1 MARTRRI
8 FSEYGTSGISRFGGT
23 ITEEYIPELRGEE
36 GRRTLKQM
44 ASTDPTVG
52 AMLFVIKQLVKS
64 AEWETRT
71 DFADESNE
79 GKDAAQY
86 IDEVLNDMSSSFETT
101 IASICSMF
109 TYGFDYK
116 EIVYKE
122 RKGMKAKV
130 PSKYNDGRIG
140 IRKLAP
146 RSQLTLKEWEFDKP
160 GGIRGCW
167 QENPDTGKRTFLPI
181 EKCLLFRTEDEN
193 GSPEGRS
200 IIANAFVPHYFLKNM
215 REIQG
220 IGVERDITGVLKV
233 RLPADMFTDANLSGQ
248 LQEWKNLASNLRR
261 DQLDGLLLP
270 YDPNNPDLYDVSLIG
285 SAGDRSFDIEA
296 IIARLKAEIAQTC
309 LTDFIL
315 LGHSAQGSFAL
326 SRSKTE
332 ALGIAAAGWLGMIS
346 GVINT
351 HLIPKLMQLNPEFE
365 NLEHYPVVVPRLA
378 KIPSYVEM
386 ASLVRSLAF
395 ANFKVSSSQEIL
407 NSILESY
414 GLPSIS
420 DDEYEQMIEANVEG
434 IIQPDVRLIRELNE
448 MERQDLE
455 REDEPEEFIVEGE

>member
-8 FSEYGTSGISRFGGT
+8 FSEYGTSGISRFSGT
-23 ITEEYIPELRGEE
+23 ITEEYIPELRGDE

-44 ASTDPTVG
+44 ASIDPTIG

-64 AEWETRT
+64 AEWDTRT
-71 DFADESNE
+71 ASVDESAD
-79 GKDAAQY
+79 GKIAAQY
-86 IDEVLNDMSSSFETT
+86 IDEVLNDMSSSFEST

-122 RKGMKAKV
+122 RLGMKAKV

-140 IRKLAP
+140 IKKLAP
-146 RSQLTLKEWEFDKP
+146 RSQLTLKQWEFDKT

-167 QENPDTGKRTFLPI
+167 QENPLTGKRTFLPI
-181 EKCLLFRTEDEN
+181 EKCLLFRTEEETS
-193 GSPEGRS
+193 SPEGRS
-200 IIANAFVPHYFLKNM
+200 VIANAFVPYYFLKNIK
-215 REIQG
+215 ELEG
-220 IGVERDITGVLKV
+220 IKIERDITGVLKV
-233 RLPADMFTDANLSGQ
+233 RLPADMFTDSNLSSQ

-261 DQLDGLLLP
+261 DELDGLLLP
-270 YDPNNPDLYDVSLIG
+270 YDPNNPELYDVSLIG
-285 SAGDRSFDIEA
+285 SAGNSGLDLEPVIG
-296 IIARLKAEIAQTC
+296 RLKAEIAQTC

-315 LGHSAQGSFAL
+315 LGHESQGSFAL
-326 SRSKTE
+326 ARSKTE
-332 ALGIAAAGWLGMIS
+332 ALGVSVTGWLGLIA
-346 GVINT
+346 GVINS
-351 HLIPKLMQLNPEFE
+351 HLVPKLMHLNEEFA
-365 NLEHYPVVVPRLA
+365 NLEHYPIVVPRLA

-407 NSILESY
+407 NSILDSY
-414 GLPSIS
+414 GLPNVA
-420 DDEYEQMIEANVEG
+420 DEEYATMIEANVEG

-455 REDEPEEFIVEGE
+455 REGEPEESEVEGE